1 MILILVRHGETR
13 LNRDRLIQ
21 GINDLPLTDT
31 GRAQARASAGALE
44 EDLPF
49 DLYSSPVARAVE
61 TGQVIS
67 EALQV
72 PLTRLEGLEEADAG
86 HLDGLSG
93 QEMRRRYPEFAAL
106 WDQNPATAQMPGGES
121 LTQVQVRAW
130 CAVEWLLSKHP
141 DGTVVAVT
149 HNFTIQT
156 IVCSVL
162 DMPLNNALR
171 LRPTLGSITRLELCG
186 SKRWLLSLNERG
198 HLQSLTPTEHGPFP
212 R

>member
-1 MILILVRHGETR
+1 MLKLRLILVRHSENQMNKEGR
-13 LNRDRLIQ
+13 IQ
-21 GINDLPLTDT
+21 GINDVPISRTSW
-31 GRAQARASAGALE
+31 AQAHALAKALGADMPFWLYTSPLSRAM
-44 EDLPF
+44 
-49 DLYSSPVARAVE
+49 E
-61 TGQVIS
+61 TTQIIS
-67 EALQV
+67 ET
-72 PLTRLEGLEEADAG
+72 LTVSLKELGEANAGVLEGLSD
-86 HLDGLSG
+86 L
-93 QEMRRRYPEFAAL
+93 EMRQHHPEFAKRWAQ
-106 WDQNPATAQMPGGES
+106 DNSTVQMPGGES
-121 LTQVQVRAW
+121 LPQVQKRAW
-130 CAVEWLLSKHP
+130 RAVNLLTGKHRDDTP
-141 DGTVVAVT
+141 VAVT